1 MQPLYEAYRPKR
13 WEEIVGQEKAV
24 KTIERLRQRGGL
36 AGRVLYVTGPSG
48 SGKTT
53 IARLIA
59 AEVSAEWATI
69 EMDAADLDIETVRD
83 IEAKSRGLALGGAKW
98 CVILNEAHRMRSS
111 VVSRLLTTLELPSV
125 QRNVTVILTTT
136 TSGSTLFEDNFD
148 AGPFL
153 SRAIMLPLSQRGLC
167 EPFAQR
173 ALEIARAEGLDG
185 QPIEKYQRLAKD
197 CRNNLREML
206 SRIEAGVMCGE

>member
-1 MQPLYEAYRPKR
+1 MRPLFENYRPR
-13 WEEIVGQEKAV
+13 TWGDVVGQEKAV
-24 KTIERLRQRGGL
+24 KTIERLRERGGL
-36 AGRVLYVTGPSG
+36 TGRVVYISGPSG

-59 AEVSAEWATI
+59 QEVAPDFATI
-69 EMDAADLDIETVRD
+69 EMDAADLDLETIRD
-83 IEAKSRGLALGGAKW
+83 LESKSRGRPLGGDGW
-98 CVILNEAHRMRSS
+98 CVILNEAHRMRSA

-125 QRNVTVILTTT
+125 QRNVTIILTTT
-136 TSGSTLFEDNFD
+136 TSGATLFEDNFD

-153 SRAIMLPLSQRGLC
+153 SRAIVVPLSQRGLC

-185 QPIEKYQRLAKD
+185 QPLEKYQRLAKD

-206 SRIEAGVMCGE
+206 SKIEAGYMLAD

>member
-1 MQPLYEAYRPKR
+1 MRPLFERYRPSA
-13 WEEIVGQEKAV
+13 WSEVVGQEKAIA
-24 KTIERLRQRGGL
+24 TINRLRERGGL
-36 AGRVLYVTGPSG
+36 AGRVLYITGPSG

-53 IARLIA
+53 IARLVA
-59 AEVSAEWATI
+59 GEVAPDFATI
-69 EMDAADLDIETVRD
+69 ELDAADLDLEQVRD
-83 IEAKSRGLALGGAKW
+83 LESKSRGKPLGGQGW
-98 CVILNEAHRMRSS
+98 CFIINEAHRMRSA

-125 QRNVTVILTTT
+125 QRNVTIILTTT

-153 SRAIMLPLSQRGLC
+153 SRAIVIPLAQRGLC
-167 EPFAQR
+167 EPFAER
-173 ALEIARAEGLDG
+173 ALQIARAEGLDG

-206 SRIEAGVMCGE
+206 SRIEAGCMIAE